1 MPSPA
6 PDPRTQAAI
15 ALSREKWKKLEGYLL
30 RLPLLT
36 RIVMLLIAVFHFLAA
51 FGVPVEDYF
60 ALDPAKMDLGQSM
73 SLVDWWTVGW
83 NGLMQ
88 YLAGLYSA
96 PIKYLPAHSS
106 RSNTHDN
113 ELGCAHA
120 IAREIREGD
129 WDVQDAI
136 AYTWTY
142 ATELSRTIYQT
153 PELMSRM

>member
-36 RIVMLLIAVFHFLAA
+36 KVVMLLIAVFHFLAT

-60 ALDPAKMDLGQSM
+60 ALDPAKMNLGQSM
-73 SLVDWWTVGW
+73 SLVDSWW

-88 YLAGLYSA
+88 YSAGSYSA
-96 PIKYLPAHSS
+96 PIKYLPTHSYG
-106 RSNTHDN
+106 SNTHDN
-113 ELGCAHA
+113 ELGCTHA
-120 IAREIREGD
+120 AAGEIREGD

-142 ATELSRTIYQT
+142 AAELLSRIMYRT